1 MDEINSATPIKLR
14 MKGDEL
20 GVATPSG
27 GLIFNP
33 FHKEFI
39 SRVGQVTF
47 SPGIFSYTAS
57 PMDNKNDSCRNTPN
71 RFSLPFVLSP
81 ETQGLLFPADIDEN
95 PILQL
100 KLQEKLD
107 TQCDEDVQNSIH
119 SFFKS
124 HLIAP
129 SPDTVDGSDSK
140 SNRCQLPRT
149 SSMVPTATPKTRKK
163 SMCPAPLTI
172 LCARSVSSQTTLT
185 IPPNYDFEALLKQ
198 AMSRVGPYSP
208 TDLSGRDFYGL
219 NAEVD
224 SNLPRFIIP
233 TREKSIQLD
242 PSELDATQGP
252 DCAHE
257 IGQAV
262 APTECNSFLCSS
274 CRKPHHPQPLTRRSL
289 FSESS
294 ETIDDTVNNRL
305 DEDFTTQQTLM
316 FGDAREHRRA
326 LHHSVKLFSSDESN
340 LPPAETLANHGEPVK
355 CNGTTSS
362 LADGAADLH
371 LTRRTDQLKSVFSNE
386 DVFAAHSDLSGS
398 EELLSPI
405 VRVTDARASS
415 PSPICGRY
423 HRHGS
428 PFRCDS
434 VEMASINVSCGEL
447 SFPHMRDAA
456 SPQSTHAMSF
466 MSPNLS
472 PILPTSFV
480 RRPSSPVPPDANHS
494 YDSDGK
500 QMPEFCRLPTPAA
513 RLFASPDRPVS
524 PVPLVFASNRSLNV

>member
-1 MDEINSATPIKLR
+1 MDGDHLKMECGPIGKTLESCPKSTSKQRNCLSMDEINSATPIKLR

-140 SNRCQLPRT
+140 L
-149 SSMVPTATPKTRKK
+149 
-163 SMCPAPLTI
+163 
-172 LCARSVSSQTTLT
+172 SSQTTLT

-326 LHHSVKLFSSDESN
+326 MHHSVKLFSSDESN

-405 VRVTDARASS
+405 VRVT
-415 PSPICGRY
+415 
-423 HRHGS
+423 
-428 PFRCDS
+428 
-434 VEMASINVSCGEL
+434 GEL
-447 SFPHMRDAA
+447 M
-456 SPQSTHAMSF
+456 
-466 MSPNLS
+466 L
-472 PILPTSFV
+472 SFV
-480 RRPSSPVPPDANHS
+480 GTLPSESCIS
-494 YDSDGK
+494 S
-500 QMPEFCRLPTPAA
+500 EE
-513 RLFASPDRPVS
+513 
-524 PVPLVFASNRSLNV
+524 